1 MESEIYIDTS
11 KVPLEIQCTRVF
23 RAALSE
29 MRTALSEP
37 STVMA
42 SCIHEAGHYWY
53 FLKMGVPVNAFTF
66 RGPRF
71 RYLQGNGKGKIH
83 ADMAAVEADLSTVD
97 NETFE
102 KGEHAALALGKAITA
117 GDVYTRRLT
126 SEKATTG
133 GDRDRYVFQVFFRDL
148 CKRYPWSLREG
159 QEPDY
164 WDSARA
170 EVLKD
175 LASPETRAEAW
186 TVAHWLRPLLF
197 QPRTIPRLIANN
209 SHPNAESTWRNV
221 ALHLKSG
228 LLRS

>member
-11 KVPLEIQCTRVF
+11 KVPPEIQNTPVF
-23 RAALSE
+23 RVALGEMCAALSE
-29 MRTALSEP
+29 R

-71 RYLQGNGKGKIH
+71 RYLPGNAKGKIR
-83 ADMAAVEADLSTVD
+83 ADMAAVEPDLSTVD
-97 NETFE
+97 SETFE
-102 KGEHAALALGKAITA
+102 EGEHAALALAKAFTA

-126 SEKATTG
+126 SEKATAG
-133 GDRDRYVFQVFFRDL
+133 GDRDRYEFQVLFCDL

-164 WDSARA
+164 WDNARV

-175 LASPETRAEAW
+175 LANPATRAEAW

-197 QPRTIPRLIANN
+197 HPRTIPRVIANN
-209 SHPNAESTWRNV
+209 SHLYARSIWRSV
-221 ALHLKSG
+221 A
-228 LLRS
+228 RYI